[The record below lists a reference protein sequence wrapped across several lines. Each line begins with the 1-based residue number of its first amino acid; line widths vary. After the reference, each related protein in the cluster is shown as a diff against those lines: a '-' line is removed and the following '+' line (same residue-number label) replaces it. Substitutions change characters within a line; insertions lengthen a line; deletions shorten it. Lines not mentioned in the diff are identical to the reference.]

1 VLFTVQPKTQAAFEL
16 TACLLS
22 DCSTLGSVE

>member
-1 VLFTVQPKTQAAFEL
+1 L
-16 TACLLS
+16 TAFLLS